1 MNSKKYIIK
10 AIKNIYCYYETEIKA
25 KNQDDAYEIAQKT
38 PLSEWDIEEKDTDGL
53 SIDEIEEVKN
63 EQ

>member
-1 MNSKKYIIK
+1 MMLMKLHK
-10 AIKNIYCYYETEIKA
+10 
-25 KNQDDAYEIAQKT
+25 KT
-38 PLSEWDIEEKDTDGL
+38 PLSEWDIEKKDTDGL